1 MKRKNGLLEFFC
13 LMDMSEH
20 NCLCLVYALQHVTF
34 VPESSLPFAMLRL
47 ESLIIDLSA
56 GYLVLFKYFYDMMTN
71 PFVDE
76 ELIVSTL

>member
-20 NCLCLVYALQHVTF
+20 NCLALQHVTF
-34 VPESSLPFAMLRL
+34 VPESSLPCAMLRL

-71 PFVDE
+71 PFVNE